1 MVANIESFNIA
12 ISFIGEIKIPSDEF
26 YPVFEGQSPVYPKVV
41 FQVTEERFDG
51 ICILGD
57 IWTANEFEHIFR

>member
-51 ICILGD
+51 IGINYTD
-57 IWTANEFEHIFR
+57 SKSR